1 MQAKSQSLKELKAS
15 VKRGKVPP
23 QKVVIQ
29 AEDKPQKKINKRTR
43 EQFEGSEE
51 RAVDEKMPAKKLKEN
66 ADPKWEISKP
76 MKTRSKS
83 ANRVAL
89 QTVKS

>member
-29 AEDKPQKKINKRTR
+29 AEDKPQKKMNKRTR
-43 EQFEGSEE
+43 KQFEGS
-51 RAVDEKMPAKKLKEN
+51 
-66 ADPKWEISKP
+66 
-76 MKTRSKS
+76 
-83 ANRVAL
+83 
-89 QTVKS
+89 